1 MIPLKMSTTTPA
13 PGETS
18 LKSLLSTLITRLDP
32 ETFVFITI
40 PPTQTYPPTLLTH
53 MLFKEA
59 EGLTIITTKSS
70 AEAHDLKYVF
80 PCRMVTLDVHS
91 SLEAVGFMAAITEK
105 LTERGIGCNPVS
117 GYFHDHLF
125 IQTGR
130 EEETLEVLSEMA
142 AAAKADV

>member
-1 MIPLKMSTTTPA
+1 MASTNSA

-18 LKSLLSTLITRLDP
+18 LKSLLSTLMTRLDP

-40 PPTQTYPPTLLTH
+40 PPTQTYPSTLLTH

-59 EGLTIITTKSS
+59 EGLTIITTKVS
-70 AEAHDLKYVF
+70 AEAHNLTYIF
-80 PCRMVTLDVHS
+80 PCRMISLDVHS
-91 SLEAVGFMAAITEK
+91 SLEAVGFMAAITKK

-125 IQTGR
+125 VPVGR
-130 EEETLEVLSEMA
+130 EEETLEVLSRMA

>member
-1 MIPLKMSTTTPA
+1 MATTTPA

-18 LKSLLSTLITRLDP
+18 LKSLLSTLVTSLDP
-32 ETFVFITI
+32 ETFVFITV
-40 PPTQTYPPTLLTH
+40 PPKHEYPSTLLTH

-59 EGLTIITTKSS
+59 EGLTMITTKAS
-70 AEAHDLKYVF
+70 AEAHGLDYIF
-80 PCRMVTLDVHS
+80 PCGMVTLDVHS
-91 SLEAVGFMAAITEK
+91 SLEAVGFMAAITRK

-125 IQTGR
+125 VPVGR